1 MSLKPEVIAVGLGA
15 VVLIYLAKRA
25 ADGVGNAVSS
35 GARAVDGAITGTVG
49 TIGAAFGLPTPGETI
64 DDPARVRYLID
75 TLGWFEASK
84 WATAPAL
91 FKAMNMAP
99 GSGTPGGS
107 YGATSTVPSVYEAG
121 SGGWTF
127 NDSAT
132 RGAAGADPFDPR
144 NYQARQGQG
153 SIYDAGFGL
162 NGWGQQMSPI
172 YVGGL
177 GSVANI

>member
-1 MSLKPEVIAVGLGA
+1 MSLKPEVLAVGLGA
-15 VVLIYLAKRA
+15 VVVIYLAKRA
-25 ADGVGNAVSS
+25 ADGVGSAVTS
-35 GARAVDGAITGTVG
+35 GARAVDSAITGTVG

-99 GSGTPGGS
+99 GTGTPGGS
-107 YGATSTVPSVYEAG
+107 YGSTSTVPSDYKAG
-121 SGGWTF
+121 SGGWSF
-127 NDSAT
+127 NET
-132 RGAAGADPFDPR
+132 AAASGYDTLDPR
-144 NYQARQGQG
+144 TYQAAPGQG

-162 NGWGQQMSPI
+162 NGWGQQTAPR

>member
-1 MSLKPEVIAVGLGA
+1 MSLKPEVLAVGLGA
-15 VVLIYLAKRA
+15 VVVIYLAKRA
-25 ADGVGNAVSS
+25 ADGVGNAVTS
-35 GARAVDGAITGTVG
+35 GAKAVDSAITGTVG

-99 GSGTPGGS
+99 GTGSSGTGYGSVSTRPATDYTATTGGYS
-107 YGATSTVPSVYEAG
+107 
-121 SGGWTF
+121 F
-127 NDSAT
+127 NDTGTYDTTDA
-132 RGAAGADPFDPR
+132 R
-144 NYQARQGQG
+144 NYQAAPGQG

-162 NGWGQQMSPI
+162 NGWGQQTAPR